1 MKLRYPCSFRRLR
14 PSLGPRRKELE
25 KKHRSN
31 YVAYNETSIL
41 LYTMKAGT
49 LVKGLHLLTVLSATA
64 SDYSLA
70 ELARAV
76 EIDKSTAHRILSVM
90 EAMGFVEKNQA
101 TKRYTVGPQFRSLL
115 STSYGR
121 IQRAALPAMRSL
133 AESLGITI
141 ALRIREGKQMV
152 VIDRVESNDLL
163 RVSFPVGLRH
173 SILFGS
179 AGKAFLA
186 FLPVNEA
193 MQLLGLCSLTKNAAL
208 WSSLRRI
215 KRIGYATSRG
225 TAVKG
230 AISVSVP
237 IVTTQR
243 RPIAVLSLSWPSAKY
258 RYSQTKQIAEAGMRG
273 ARQIARA
280 LEDATAESGDAAL
293 NLRSVTGLSLMRK
306 AGNED
311 YL

>member
-1 MKLRYPCSFRRLR
+1 MLPLASTILLI
-14 PSLGPRRKELE
+14 PD
-25 KKHRSN
+25 KKILTKKRRSN
-31 YVAYNETSIL
+31 YVADNETIISV
-41 LYTMKAGT
+41 YTMKAGT

-64 SDYSLA
+64 SDYSLV

-76 EIDKSTAHRILSVM
+76 EIDKSTVHRILSVM

-115 STSYGR
+115 STSSGH
-121 IQRAALPAMRSL
+121 IQRATLPVMRSL
-133 AESLGITI
+133 AESLGITV

-193 MQLLGLCSLTKNAAL
+193 MQLLGFHSLTKNASL
-208 WSSLRRI
+208 WSSLPRI
-215 KRIGYATSRG
+215 KKIGYATSRG

-230 AISVSVP
+230 AISASVP
-237 IVTTQR
+237 IVTVHG
-243 RPIAVLSLSWPSAKY
+243 RPLAVLSLSWPSAKY
-258 RYSQTKQIAEAGMRG
+258 PYRQIKQIAEAGVRG
-273 ARQIARA
+273 ARQISKAIGNIVTESDASARD
-280 LEDATAESGDAAL
+280 LKD
-293 NLRSVTGLSLMRK
+293 VVGLSPIRR